1 MAAGAIMSDNMRGAA
16 YMMVAMAAFAL
27 GDACVKA
34 LTQVLPI
41 YQAITL
47 RGVLTVPALLMIAHF
62 SGGLRLMALQG
73 AWRLVALRSVAEVV
87 TTLCFFVALLH
98 MPLAVVTAILQFLP
112 LAITLA
118 AAAFLKEPVGWRRLS
133 AIGAGFGGVML
144 IIRPGTDSFSIWA
157 LFALMAVAAV
167 VVRDLS
173 SRRLPA
179 AVSSVTVALCGAV
192 AVTLIAAA
200 LSLRSEWQPVGL
212 STAALITAA
221 AAMIIVG
228 YIFAVQAMRVG
239 EVGFT
244 TPFRYSGLIW
254 ATMLGWIFFAEFPDG
269 LSILG
274 GLIVVGSGLFTLAR
288 ERRLRSEHAA

>member
-47 RGVLTVPALLMIAHF
+47 RGLLTVPALLMIAYF

-73 AWRLVALRSVAEVV
+73 AWRLVALRSAAEVV

-133 AIGAGFGGVML
+133 AIAAGFGGVML

-179 AVSSVTVALCGAV
+179 AVSSGTVALCGAV
-192 AVTLIAAA
+192 AVTLVAAA
-200 LSLRSEWQPVGL
+200 LSLRSDWQPVGRN
-212 STAALITAA
+212 TAALIAAA

-228 YIFAVQAMRVG
+228 YIFAVRAMRVG

-254 ATMLGWIFFAEFPDG
+254 ATMLGWIFFAEFPDS

-288 ERRLRSEHAA
+288 EQRLRRQTV